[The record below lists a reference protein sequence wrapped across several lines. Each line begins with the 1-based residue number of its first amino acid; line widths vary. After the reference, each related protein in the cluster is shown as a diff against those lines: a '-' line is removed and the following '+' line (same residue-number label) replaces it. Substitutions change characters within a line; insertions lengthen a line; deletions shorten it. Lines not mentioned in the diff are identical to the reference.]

1 VENFFGEFYSV
12 LSKEKQKEIIY
23 WYQTCG
29 EALIHLLGTISYEDW
44 VGPGP
49 LRFNLMKLKNDNS
62 ELKEE
67 IVEIICRQV
76 CASLGDEMVESI
88 IQKYIQGPQDL
99 QKEILFKAGREKER
113 FNRIRM
119 RINSK

>member
-1 VENFFGEFYSV
+1 
-12 LSKEKQKEIIY
+12 
-23 WYQTCG
+23 
-29 EALIHLLGTISYEDW
+29 
-44 VGPGP
+44 
-49 LRFNLMKLKNDNS
+49 MKLKNDNS

-99 QKEILFKAGREKER
+99 QKEILFNAGREKER